1 MDKKE
6 FAFFASALRTYYSK
20 ENLLPNSQ
28 AMELWF
34 RQLMDIPY
42 PVAEVTLNKWVAT
55 NKWSPSI
62 AEIRELATEIQNGKL
77 PDWGEAWEETCKAI
91 SRYGFYRPKEA
102 LESLRPLTRETVN
115 RLGFSNLCMSENPT
129 ADRANFRTCYEIVAK
144 REQQAQI
151 LPLPLQKTIKQLAD
165 GMATNDKSGRP
176 LLTDNERK

>member
-6 FAFFASALRTYYSK
+6 FALFASALRTYYSK

-42 PVAEVTLNKWVAT
+42 PVAEATLNKWVAT

-62 AEIRELATEIQNGKL
+62 AEIRELAAEIQNGKL

-91 SRYGFYRPKEA
+91 SRYGYYRPKEA
-102 LESLRPLTRETVN
+102 LASLSPLTRKTVE
-115 RLGFSNLCMSENPT
+115 RLGFTNLCLSENPT
-129 ADRANFRTCYEIVAK
+129 ADRANFRQCYEIVAK
-144 REQQAQI
+144 REQEAQV
-151 LPLPLQKTIKQLAD
+151 LSLPLQQIIQQLSD
-165 GMATNDKSGRP
+165 GMAPNSVQS
-176 LLTDNERK
+176 LLTDKERN

>member
-6 FAFFASALRTYYSK
+6 FALFASALRTYYSK

-42 PVAEVTLNKWVAT
+42 PVAEATLNKWVAT

-62 AEIRELATEIQNGKL
+62 AEIRELAAEIQNGKL

-91 SRYGFYRPKEA
+91 SRYGYYRPKEA
-102 LESLRPLTRETVN
+102 LASLSPLTRKTVE
-115 RLGFSNLCMSENPT
+115 RLGFTNLCLSENPT
-129 ADRANFRTCYEIVAK
+129 ADRANFRQCYEIVAK
-144 REQQAQI
+144 REQEAQV
-151 LPLPLQKTIKQLAD
+151 LSLPLQQIIQQLSD
-165 GMATNDKSGRP
+165 GMAPNSVQP
-176 LLTDNERK
+176 LLTDKERN

>member
-6 FAFFASALRTYYSK
+6 FALFASALRTYYSK

-42 PVAEVTLNKWVAT
+42 PVAEATLNKWVAT

-62 AEIRELATEIQNGKL
+62 AEIRELAAEIQNGKL

-91 SRYGFYRPKEA
+91 SRYGYYRPKEA
-102 LESLRPLTRETVN
+102 LASLSPLTRKTVE
-115 RLGFSNLCMSENPT
+115 RLGFTNLCLSENPT
-129 ADRANFRTCYEIVAK
+129 ADRANFRQCYEIVAK
-144 REQQAQI
+144 REQEAQV
-151 LPLPLQKTIKQLAD
+151 LSLPLQQIIQQLSD
-165 GMATNDKSGRP
+165 GMAPNSEQP
-176 LLTDNERK
+176 LLTDKERN

>member
-6 FAFFASALRTYYSK
+6 FAMFASALRTYYSK

-42 PVAEVTLNKWVAT
+42 PVAEATLNKWVAT

-62 AEIRELATEIQNGKL
+62 AEIRELAAEIQNGKL

-91 SRYGFYRPKEA
+91 SRYGYYRPKEA
-102 LESLRPLTRETVN
+102 LASLSPLTRKTVE
-115 RLGFSNLCMSENPT
+115 RLGFTNLCLSENPT
-129 ADRANFRTCYEIVAK
+129 ADRANFRQCYEIVAK
-144 REQQAQI
+144 REQEAQV
-151 LPLPLQKTIKQLAD
+151 LSLPLQQIIQQLSD
-165 GMATNDKSGRP
+165 GMAPNSVQS
-176 LLTDNERK
+176 LLTDKERN

>member
-6 FAFFASALRTYYSK
+6 FALFASALRTYYSK

-42 PVAEVTLNKWVAT
+42 PVAEATLNKWVAT

-62 AEIRELATEIQNGKL
+62 AEIRELAAEIQNGKL

-91 SRYGFYRPKEA
+91 SRYGYYRPKEA

-129 ADRANFRTCYEIVAK
+129 ADRANFRTCYEILAK
-144 REQQAQI
+144 REQARQQVA
-151 LPLPLQKTIKQLAD
+151 LPLQDTIKQLQ
-165 GMATNDKSGRP
+165 SGFAMIEEGSENH
-176 LLTDNERK
+176 D

>member
-20 ENLLPNSQ
+20 ENLLPNNQ

-34 RQLMDIPY
+34 RQLQDIPY
-42 PVAEVTLNKWVAT
+42 PVAEATLNKWVAT

-77 PDWGEAWEETCKAI
+77 PDWGEAWEETRKAI
-91 SRYGFYRPKEA
+91 KRFGFYRPKEA
-102 LESLRPLTRETVN
+102 LESLRPLTRETVK
-115 RLGFSNLCMSENPT
+115 RLGFTNLCLSENE
-129 ADRANFRTCYEIVAK
+129 AVDRANFRNNYEIIAK

-151 LPLPLQKTIKQLAD
+151 LPLPLQETIKQLSGSMD
-165 GMATNDKSGRP
+165 FGSKDKP
-176 LLTDNERK
+176 LLKGVTEP